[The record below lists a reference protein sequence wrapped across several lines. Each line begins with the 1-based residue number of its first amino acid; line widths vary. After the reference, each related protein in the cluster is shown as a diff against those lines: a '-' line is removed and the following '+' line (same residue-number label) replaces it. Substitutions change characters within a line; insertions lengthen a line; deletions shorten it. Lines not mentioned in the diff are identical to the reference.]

1 MEIFKEILSK
11 NKEKYIQNLE
21 DLIRLSKY
29 STNSVQDY
37 LSDKFTSL
45 NCINDDFNY
54 DPKSIDLVEEVAND
68 IKQGS
73 SQERA
78 IVARH
83 KGESDG
89 KSLMLFS
96 HPDTE
101 KYVHDDGWNHD
112 PFEPKI
118 INKKLHGWGIADD
131 LAGVAMMY
139 HCLDLIK
146 KSGIRLKGDLILVSA
161 PSKNHAR
168 GIASVLYKGYTA
180 ESALYLHPAES
191 GNGLEDIKAFTPG
204 QIVFTLEF
212 TGQKPDTNEPAHT
225 AMSHLGHNPMLDAL
239 EVIGELKEYENDRI
253 SKIHHPLLDHIVGR
267 STNLLFSFFEYGNSE
282 AMDKVH
288 DNCKLGCALSII
300 PGEKLED
307 IMNEIQERVDSVI
320 HKNEWMKKQRPELKW
335 VSGVSSAST
344 EPTSPIYQITDKI
357 IENYGTKAKI
367 NPLHTS
373 SDIRNPIVQ
382 KGIPTV
388 GFGPICGNLTMCNE
402 SNEWVDLEDYF
413 RTLCVTTEIVATF
426 CNEKKN

>member
-37 LSDKFTSL
+37 LSDKLTSL
-45 NCINDDFNY
+45 KCINDDFNY
-54 DPKSIDLVEEVAND
+54 DPKSIDLVEEFAND

-73 SQERA
+73 TQERA

-413 RTLCVTTEIVATF
+413 RTLCVTAEIVSAF
-426 CNEKKN
+426 CNEKKD

>member
-1 MEIFKEILSK
+1 MKIFKEILSK

-54 DPKSIDLVEEVAND
+54 DPKSIDLVEEFAND

-83 KGESDG
+83 KGESVG
-89 KSLMLFS
+89 KSLILFS

-101 KYVHDDGWNHD
+101 NYVHDDGWNHD

-357 IENYGTKAKI
+357 IEKYGTKAKI

-426 CNEKKN
+426 CNEKKD

>member
-1 MEIFKEILSK
+1 MKIFKEILSK

-54 DPKSIDLVEEVAND
+54 DPKSIDLVEEFAND

-89 KSLMLFS
+89 KSLILFS

-101 KYVHDDGWNHD
+101 NYVHDDGWNHD

-357 IENYGTKAKI
+357 IEKYGTKAKI

-426 CNEKKN
+426 CNEEKD

>member
-1 MEIFKEILSK
+1 
-11 NKEKYIQNLE
+11 
-21 DLIRLSKY
+21 
-29 STNSVQDY
+29 
-37 LSDKFTSL
+37 
-45 NCINDDFNY
+45 
-54 DPKSIDLVEEVAND
+54 
-68 IKQGS
+68 
-73 SQERA
+73 
-78 IVARH
+78 
-83 KGESDG
+83 
-89 KSLMLFS
+89 
-96 HPDTE
+96 
-101 KYVHDDGWNHD
+101 
-112 PFEPKI
+112 
-118 INKKLHGWGIADD
+118 
-131 LAGVAMMY
+131 
-139 HCLDLIK
+139 
-146 KSGIRLKGDLILVSA
+146 
-161 PSKNHAR
+161 
-168 GIASVLYKGYTA
+168 
-180 ESALYLHPAES
+180 
-191 GNGLEDIKAFTPG
+191 LEDIKAFTPG

-426 CNEKKN
+426 CNEKKD

>member
-1 MEIFKEILSK
+1 MKIFKEILSK

-54 DPKSIDLVEEVAND
+54 DPKSIDLVEEFAND

-89 KSLMLFS
+89 KSLILFS

-101 KYVHDDGWNHD
+101 NYVHDDGWNHD

-357 IENYGTKAKI
+357 IEKYGTKAKI

>member
-1 MEIFKEILSK
+1 MEILKEILSK
-11 NKEKYIQNLE
+11 NKEIYIQNLE
-21 DLIRLSKY
+21 DLIRLAKY
-29 STNSVQDY
+29 RTNSVQDY

-54 DPKSIDLVEEVAND
+54 DPKSIDLVEEFAND

-118 INKKLHGWGIADD
+118 INIKLHGWGIADD

-139 HCLDLIK
+139 QCLDLIK

-191 GNGLEDIKAFTPG
+191 GNGLKDIKAFTPG

-426 CNEKKN
+426 CNEKKD

>member
-1 MEIFKEILSK
+1 MKIFKEILSK

-54 DPKSIDLVEEVAND
+54 DPKSIDLVEEFAND

-73 SQERA
+73 SLERA

-89 KSLMLFS
+89 KSLILFS

-101 KYVHDDGWNHD
+101 NYVHDDGWNHD

-357 IENYGTKAKI
+357 IEKYGTKAKI

-426 CNEKKN
+426 CNEKKD

>member
-1 MEIFKEILSK
+1 MKIFKEILSK

-54 DPKSIDLVEEVAND
+54 DPKSIDLVEEFAND

-89 KSLMLFS
+89 KSLILFS

-101 KYVHDDGWNHD
+101 NYVHDDGWNHD

-344 EPTSPIYQITDKI
+344 EPTSAIYQITDKI
-357 IENYGTKAKI
+357 IEAYGTRAKI

-413 RTLCVTTEIVATF
+413 RTLCVTAEIVSAF
-426 CNEKKN
+426 CNEKKD

>member
-1 MEIFKEILSK
+1 
-11 NKEKYIQNLE
+11 
-21 DLIRLSKY
+21 
-29 STNSVQDY
+29 
-37 LSDKFTSL
+37 
-45 NCINDDFNY
+45 
-54 DPKSIDLVEEVAND
+54 
-68 IKQGS
+68 
-73 SQERA
+73 
-78 IVARH
+78 
-83 KGESDG
+83 
-89 KSLMLFS
+89 
-96 HPDTE
+96 
-101 KYVHDDGWNHD
+101 
-112 PFEPKI
+112 
-118 INKKLHGWGIADD
+118 
-131 LAGVAMMY
+131 MY
-139 HCLDLIK
+139 QCLDLIK

-426 CNEKKN
+426 CNEKKD

>member
-1 MEIFKEILSK
+1 MKIFKEILSK

-54 DPKSIDLVEEVAND
+54 DPKSIDLVEEFAND

-89 KSLMLFS
+89 KSLILFS

-101 KYVHDDGWNHD
+101 NYVQDDGWNHD

-320 HKNEWMKKQRPELKW
+320 HKNEWMKKQRPELIW

-357 IENYGTKAKI
+357 IEKYGTKAKI

-426 CNEKKN
+426 CNEKKD

>member
-1 MEIFKEILSK
+1 MKRFNDILSK
-11 NKEKYIQNLE
+11 NKENYIKNLE
-21 DLIRLSKY
+21 DLIIISKI
-29 STNSVQDY
+29 STNSVQNY
-37 LSDKFTSL
+37 LLDKFTSL
-45 NCINDDFNY
+45 NCIIDDYNY
-54 DPKSIDLVEEVAND
+54 DPKSVELVEEFAID
-68 IKQGS
+68 LKQGS
-73 SQERA
+73 SPERA

-89 KSLMLFS
+89 KNLMLFS

-118 INKKLHGWGIADD
+118 INKRLHGWGIADD

-168 GIASVLYKGYTA
+168 GIASVLCKGYTA

-212 TGQKPDTNEPAHT
+212 NGQKPDTNEPAHT

-239 EVIGELKEYENDRI
+239 EVIGELKEYENDRV
-253 SKIHHPLLDHIVGR
+253 SKIHHPLLDQKVGR

-288 DNCKLGCALSII
+288 DKCKLGCALSII
-300 PGEKLED
+300 PGEILED

-320 HKNEWMKKQRPELKW
+320 HKNEWMKKDPPVLKW

-344 EPTSPIYQITDKI
+344 DPTSDIYKITHKFIDS
-357 IENYGTKAKI
+357 YGTIANI

-373 SDIRNPIVQ
+373 SDIRNPIIQ

-388 GFGPICGNLTMCNE
+388 GFGPICGNLTMSNE

-426 CNEKKN
+426 CNEKKD